1 MIGTQRIDQLE
12 THLNSFSSA
21 ERASAL
27 SELYEQWQSGSIAAR
42 SETEALNVHAH
53 SFYSYNAYGFSP
65 SALAW
70 LAKKHG
76 LSLMGI
82 VDFDTL
88 DGVDEFLDACE
99 TLGVRGIAG
108 IETRVY
114 IPEFKDSEINSPGE
128 PGVAYHM
135 GTGFVSSEA
144 PKSAIPGL
152 VEIRK
157 SAEARN
163 RAILERVNQ
172 FLAPLK
178 LDYDDDILPLTPAGY
193 ATERH
198 MVQKI
203 AEKAA
208 QIFKDPMQF
217 WEEKLDQP
225 RDSLI
230 AIMDKPV
237 AFQNLLRKRLM
248 KRGGVAYVQPDA
260 GTFPSVDAFHAI
272 LEASEAIPC
281 SAWLDGTSQ
290 GEQDIEKLL
299 DLLIAKGVSALNIV
313 PDRNWNIQDPELK
326 ERKLKEL
333 YRIVDLADDLDLP
346 ILVGTEMNSPGQ
358 KVVDDFD
365 APELAPVKDSFIR
378 GAFTIYGHTRMQRLW
393 GMGRHS
399 HWSSQRFTSREAN
412 NGFYESVGRILP
424 ADWKQ
429 ENVREWINPNL
440 TPEETF
446 NIIRQKIKDT
456 K

>member
-1 MIGTQRIDQLE
+1 MRETHRIEQLE
-12 THLNSFSSA
+12 SQLNSFSSA
-21 ERASAL
+21 ERAKAL
-27 SELYEQWQSGSIAAR
+27 SELHEHWRIGSFPERSGNN
-42 SETEALNVHAH
+42 ALNVHAH

-70 LAKKHG
+70 LGKKNG
-76 LSLMGI
+76 FRLMGI

-99 TLGVRGIAG
+99 RLGVRGIAG
-108 IETRVY
+108 METRVY
-114 IPEFKDSEINSPGE
+114 IPEFKEKVINSPGE

-135 GTGFVSSEA
+135 GTGFVSSEV
-144 PKSAIPGL
+144 PDSAKPGL
-152 VEIRK
+152 AKIRQR
-157 SAEARN
+157 AEARN
-163 RAILERVNQ
+163 RAILKRVNK
-172 FLAPLK
+172 FLAPLE

-208 QIFKDPMQF
+208 QIFEDPAQF
-217 WEEKLDQP
+217 WEEKLDHP
-225 RDSLI
+225 RESLV
-230 AIMDKPV
+230 AIMDNPV

-248 KRGGVAYVQPDA
+248 KQGGVAYIQPDA
-260 GTFPSVDAFHAI
+260 GTFPSVEAFHAI
-272 LEASEAIPC
+272 VEAAEALPC
-281 SAWLDGTSQ
+281 SAWLDGLSK
-290 GEQDIEKLL
+290 GEQEIECLL
-299 DLLIAKGVSALNIV
+299 DLLIEKGVSALNIV

-333 YRIVDLADDLDLP
+333 YRIVELADNLDLP

-358 KVVDDFD
+358 KLVDDFD

-393 GMGRHS
+393 RMGSHSDWGRRHFS
-399 HWSSQRFTSREAN
+399 SREEGN
-412 NGFYESVGRILP
+412 RFYESVGRTLP

-429 ENVREWINPNL
+429 EKHLDWINPDL
-440 TPEETF
+440 TPNEVI
-446 NIIRQKIKDT
+446 NIIRQGKKG
-456 K
+456 